1 MLKVAIL
8 DDYQNV
14 SEQFV
19 NLENLSGKYEFKIFS
34 EPFVD
39 ETDAIEQLADFE
51 ALLVMRER
59 TPITKNLVDNLKKL
73 KFIIT
78 SGMRNR
84 SIDLEAT
91 QKRKIIVCGTES
103 NLNPTPELTWGLIL
117 GLARNLKEE
126 IDNMYQGY
134 WQTTVGVELK
144 GKVLGLI
151 GLGRVGSQV
160 AKIGKAFGMQVMAWS
175 ENLDLDKCK
184 ELEVLPCS
192 KEDLISNS
200 DFLSIHVQGGER
212 YRNCITIKELDKMK
226 KTSFLINTSRGPII
240 NEDDLIIALS
250 TNEIAGAGLDVYD
263 KEPLS
268 ENNKL
273 RFLPNALLT
282 PHIGYVTA
290 ENYNLFYNQMIEAL
304 ESCVNGNPIRLIKE

>member
-14 SEQFV
+14 SQQFV
-19 NLENLSGKYEFKIFS
+19 DLEKLSGKYEFKIFS
-34 EPFVD
+34 EPFID
-39 ETDAIEQLADFE
+39 EADSIEQLADFE
-51 ALLVMRER
+51 ALLIMRER
-59 TPITKNLVDNLKKL
+59 TPMTKNLIDNLSKL

-78 SGMRNR
+78 SGSRNK
-84 SIDLEAT
+84 SIDLEAAK
-91 QKRKIIVCGTES
+91 KRKIVVCGTEI
-103 NLNPTPELTWGLIL
+103 NIHPTPELTWALIL
-117 GLARNLKEE
+117 GLARNFKEE

-144 GKVLGLI
+144 GKILGLI

-175 ENLDLDKCK
+175 ENLNLNSCK
-184 ELEVLPCS
+184 ELNVLPCS
-192 KEDLISNS
+192 KDDLIKTS

-212 YRNCITIKELDKMK
+212 YKDCITIKELDKMK
-226 KTSFLINTSRGPII
+226 KTAFLINTSRGPIV

-250 TNEIAGAGLDVYD
+250 TNEIAGAGLDVFE
-263 KEPLS
+263 KEPLP

-282 PHIGYVTA
+282 PHIGYVTS
-290 ENYNLFYNQMIEAL
+290 ENYSMFYNQMIESL
-304 ESCVNGNPIRLIKE
+304 ESCVNGKPIRVIE

>member
-14 SEQFV
+14 SQQFV
-19 NLENLSGKYEFKIFS
+19 DLEKLSGKYEFKIFS
-34 EPFVD
+34 EPFID
-39 ETDAIEQLADFE
+39 EADALEQLSDFE
-51 ALLVMRER
+51 ALLIMRER
-59 TPITKNLVDNLKKL
+59 TPMTKNIIDNLPKL

-78 SGMRNR
+78 SGSRNK
-84 SIDLEAT
+84 SIDLEAAK
-91 QKRKIIVCGTES
+91 KRKIIVCGTEI
-103 NLNPTPELTWGLIL
+103 NVHPTPELTWALIL

-144 GKVLGLI
+144 GKILGLI

-175 ENLDLDKCK
+175 ENLDLNKCK

-192 KEDLISNS
+192 KDDLIKNS
-200 DFLSIHVQGGER
+200 DFLSLHVQGGDR
-212 YRNCITIKELDKMK
+212 YKDCITLKELDKMK
-226 KTSFLINTSRGPII
+226 KTAFLINTSRGPIV

-250 TNEIAGAGLDVYD
+250 TNEIAGAGLDVFE
-263 KEPLS
+263 KEPLP

-290 ENYNLFYNQMIEAL
+290 ENYSIFYNQMIEGL
-304 ESCVNGNPIRLIKE
+304 EACVDGKPIRVIE

>member
-14 SEQFV
+14 SQQFFD
-19 NLENLSGKYEFKIFS
+19 LEKLSGKYEFKIFNEAFS
-34 EPFVD
+34 NE
-39 ETDAIEQLADFE
+39 EEAIEKLADFQ
-51 ALLVMRER
+51 AILIMRER
-59 TPITKNLVDNLKKL
+59 TPITKNLIDNLIKL

-78 SGMRNR
+78 SGKKNK
-84 SIDLEAT
+84 SIDLNAAK
-91 QKRKIIVCGTES
+91 KRKIIVCGTDS
-103 NLNPTPELTWGLIL
+103 NINPTPELTWALIL
-117 GLARNLKEE
+117 GLARNFKEE

-134 WQTTVGVELK
+134 WQTTIGVELK
-144 GKVLGLI
+144 GKILGLI
-151 GLGRVGSQV
+151 GLGKVGSQV

-175 ENLDLDKCK
+175 ENLNLDTCK
-184 ELEVLPCS
+184 ELNVLPCS
-192 KEDLISNS
+192 KEDLIKNS

-212 YRNCITIKELDKMK
+212 YKNCITLKEMDKMK
-226 KTSFLINTSRGPII
+226 KTAFLINTSRGSIV

-250 TNEIAGAGLDVYD
+250 TNVIAGAGLDVYE

-273 RFLPNALLT
+273 RFLPNALLM

-290 ENYNLFYNQMIEAL
+290 ENYHIYYGQMIECL
-304 ESCVNGNPIRLIKE
+304 EACVNGKPIRIIE

>member
-14 SEQFV
+14 SQQFV
-19 NLENLSGKYEFKIFS
+19 DLEKLSGKYEFKIFS

-39 ETDAIEQLADFE
+39 EADILDQLADFE
-51 ALLVMRER
+51 ALLIMRER
-59 TPITKNLVDNLKKL
+59 TPMTKNIIDNLTKL

-78 SGMRNR
+78 SGSRNK
-84 SIDLEAT
+84 SIDLDAAK
-91 QKRKIIVCGTES
+91 KRKIIVCGTEI
-103 NLNPTPELTWGLIL
+103 NIHPTPELTWALIL

-144 GKVLGLI
+144 GKILGLI
-151 GLGRVGSQV
+151 GLGRVGTQV
-160 AKIGKAFGMQVMAWS
+160 AKIAKAFGMQVMAWS
-175 ENLDLDKCK
+175 ENLDLNKCK
-184 ELEVLPCS
+184 ELDVLPSS
-192 KEDLISNS
+192 KEDLIANS
-200 DFLSIHVQGGER
+200 DFLSIHVQGGEK
-212 YRNCITIKELDKMK
+212 YKNCITIKELDKMK
-226 KTSFLINTSRGPII
+226 KTAFLINTSRGPIV

-250 TNEIAGAGLDVYD
+250 TNEIAGAGLDVFE
-263 KEPLS
+263 KEPLP

-290 ENYNLFYNQMIEAL
+290 ENYSIFYNQMIEAL
-304 ESCVNGNPIRLIKE
+304 EACVNGKPIRVIE

>member
-14 SEQFV
+14 SQQFLD
-19 NLENLSGKYEFKIFS
+19 LEKLSGKYEFKIFS
-34 EPFVD
+34 EPFID
-39 ETDAIEQLADFE
+39 EADALDQLADFE
-51 ALLVMRER
+51 ALLIMRER
-59 TPITKNLVDNLKKL
+59 TPMTKNLIDNLSKL

-78 SGMRNR
+78 SGLRNR
-84 SIDLEAT
+84 SIDLEAAK
-91 QKRKIIVCGTES
+91 KRKIIVCGTDS
-103 NLNPTPELTWGLIL
+103 NIHPTPELTWALIL

-144 GKVLGLI
+144 GKILGLI

-175 ENLDLDKCK
+175 ENLNLDTCK
-184 ELEVLPCS
+184 KLDVLPCS
-192 KEDLISNS
+192 KEDLIKSS

-212 YRNCITIKELDKMK
+212 YKDCITIKELDKMK
-226 KTSFLINTSRGPII
+226 KTAFLINTSRGPII

-250 TNEIAGAGLDVYD
+250 TNEIAGAGLDVYER
-263 KEPLS
+263 EPLP

-290 ENYNLFYNQMIEAL
+290 ENYSIYYNQMIEAL
-304 ESCVNGNPIRLIKE
+304 ESCVNGKPIRIIE

>member
-1 MLKVAIL
+1 MFKVAIL

-14 SEQFV
+14 SQQFV
-19 NLENLSGKYEFKIFS
+19 DLKKLSGKYEFKIFS
-34 EPFVD
+34 EPFLD
-39 ETDAIEQLADFE
+39 EADALEQLADFE
-51 ALLVMRER
+51 ALLIMRER
-59 TPITKNLVDNLKKL
+59 TPMTKNLIDNLSKL

-78 SGMRNR
+78 SGLRNK
-84 SIDLEAT
+84 SIDLDAAK
-91 QKRKIIVCGTES
+91 KRKIVVCGTET
-103 NLNPTPELTWGLIL
+103 NIHPTPELTWALIL

-144 GKVLGLI
+144 GKILGLI
-151 GLGRVGSQV
+151 GLGKVGSQV

-175 ENLDLDKCK
+175 ENLNLDICK
-184 ELEVLPCS
+184 ELDVLPCS
-192 KEDLISNS
+192 KDDLIKNS

-212 YRNCITIKELDKMK
+212 YNNCITLKEFDKMK
-226 KTSFLINTSRGPII
+226 KTAFLINTSRGPIV

-250 TNEIAGAGLDVYD
+250 TNEIAGAGIDVYE
-263 KEPLS
+263 KEPLP

-290 ENYNLFYNQMIEAL
+290 ENYNIFYNQMIEAL
-304 ESCVNGNPIRLIKE
+304 EACVNGKPIRVIE